1 MNGLGTLYKAIFKV
15 YDLGLYTTSKAS
27 NMQDLVSLP
36 GPKKLHFV
44 ALREL
49 PGTDLLKYFQAKAS
63 WHQMKVFLSNTY
75 PAKGQLFISW
85 TDRKVQPYEAHFWV
99 FLEVKSLYFERSP

>member
-1 MNGLGTLYKAIFKV
+1 
-15 YDLGLYTTSKAS
+15 
-27 NMQDLVSLP
+27 MQDLVSLP